1 MNSTKIIFIIICSI
15 IYISGTSQSLSTNV
29 TVNLSADNK
38 KKESVVGFL
47 HFNELEPLKNDIAEL
62 QPAYWRFGAKLK
74 DNSEKRKDEVGKLLQ
89 NNIVPIIVLSDIYDE
104 EHWYKERGGWIRPS
118 DNPER
123 FTVMIKSLYKELGS
137 KVVFDVWN
145 EPNAKEV
152 WGGTREEFFKTFKV
166 AHDALR
172 SSPDG
177 EKALIT
183 GPSISKFDVEYLKD
197 FLDYCDKYKI
207 RLDILNWHD
216 LGTKKDAVQLQN
228 DIKAAR
234 ELLKKYPM
242 LGVKKIYIPEIIGM
256 EEQFNPLTVFSYLY
270 YLEKGNA
277 FGGCKAC
284 WDNPY
289 IKGENSCW
297 NNSMDGILSGDRQRR
312 AVWWIYKYYAES
324 LKFRISYEIDN
335 EDLVIIL
342 YSDKN
347 KSSVNIVLGN
357 LGSKKNINFNFTN
370 YKLKYKFKNIN
381 KINISIFRISDKK
394 QLPEEI
400 RKYSIKTQSL
410 KTIKF
415 SLQDISNEDV
425 YLIKLN

>member
-1 MNSTKIIFIIICSI
+1 MRSTKIISILCFI
-15 IYISGTSQSLSTNV
+15 IYISAKSQSLSTSNV
-29 TVNLSADNK
+29 IINLSADTK

-47 HFNELEPLKNDIAEL
+47 HFNELEPLKNDIVEL
-62 QPAYWRFGAKLK
+62 KPAYWRFGAKLK
-74 DNSEKRKDEVGKLLQ
+74 DNPEKRKKEVSKLLH

-104 EHWYKERGGWIRPS
+104 EHWYKEKGGWIRPS

-145 EPNAKEV
+145 EPNGKEV
-152 WGGTREEFFKTFKV
+152 WGGTRDEFFKTFKI

-172 SSPDG
+172 SSPNG

-183 GPSISKFDVEYLKD
+183 GPSISKFDTEYLKA
-197 FLDYCDKYKI
+197 FLDYCNKNKI

-216 LGTKKDAVQLQN
+216 LGTKRDAVQLPN
-228 DIKAAR
+228 DIKTAR
-234 ELLKKYPM
+234 ELIKKYPAV
-242 LGVKKIYIPEIIGM
+242 GVKNIYIPEIVGM

-270 YLEKGNA
+270 FLEKGYA

-297 NNSMDGILSGDRQRR
+297 NNSMDGILSGDGQRR
-312 AVWWIYKYYAES
+312 SIWWIYKYYAES
-324 LKFRISYEIDN
+324 LKFRMSSTLEN
-335 EDLVIIL
+335 EDLLIIP
-342 YSDKN
+342 YSDN
-347 KSSVNIVLGN
+347 DKSSVNIILGN
-357 LGSKKNINFNFTN
+357 LGSKKNINFNLIN
-370 YKLKYKFKNIN
+370 DKLKYKFKNVN
-381 KINISIFRISDKK
+381 KINISISRISEKK

-410 KTIKF
+410 KKIKF
-415 SLQDISNEDV
+415 LLQDISNEDV